1 MVAVTLNNGNP
12 VIVLRIPRSWT
23 APHMVLHRG
32 VTRFCGRNSG
42 GKYDLDV
49 HQVRAAFLAS
59 EGIADR
65 LKNFRLERV
74 NRLISG
80 TVPVVLTSSHLVV
93 FHLLPI
99 VSARPDVRLS
109 TADFQQPDVRENLI
123 PMGGSPG
130 SLSFNIDGLLLMA
143 RWGNVGHHGFVQMFR
158 MAFSRSWRASYWCP
172 ARKVSLPFGLPRSK
186 GTSSKC
192 SRAISRH

>member
-1 MVAVTLNNGNP
+1 MSTQHIPIDNITEADLSRLVEERISESKTLEFKEAIEVATDFQKQEFLSDVTALANSDGGDILLGIRATDGIATALIGLRKCVPDSLINQLENLLRDSVQPRLAGVGMIAVTLSNGNP
-12 VIVLRIPRSWT
+12 VLVLRIPRSWT
-23 APHMVLHRG
+23 APHMVRHGG

-80 TVPVVLTSSHLVV
+80 TVPVVDRKSVV
-93 FHLLPI
+93 
-99 VSARPDVRLS
+99 
-109 TADFQQPDVRENLI
+109 
-123 PMGGSPG
+123 
-130 SLSFNIDGLLLMA
+130 
-143 RWGNVGHHGFVQMFR
+143 
-158 MAFSRSWRASYWCP
+158 
-172 ARKVSLPFGLPRSK
+172 
-186 GTSSKC
+186 
-192 SRAISRH
+192 